1 MDDDMFNLDDYENA
15 PDIPEK
21 KEESENNE
29 ILQEKIEE
37 KPKEIEKHPELKEII
52 KQEEQK
58 EQKKEPEAP
67 TNKITQSAPKEKDE
81 RKFATED
88 KIPVSNYDLIKN
100 PAMTFPFQLDDFQ
113 KRGIIRVER
122 HESVLVCAHTSS
134 GKTVVAEYAIAK
146 TKAEN
151 KRIIYTSPI
160 KALSNQKFRDF
171 KTKFEDVGVVT
182 GDVSINPDA
191 QCVIMTT
198 EILQNMLYKQSEK
211 LKSVDYIIFDEV
223 HYINDRERGH
233 VWEEILILL
242 PNSIGL
248 VMLSATVP
256 NYLQFAQW
264 IGSIK
269 NTTIYVEITY
279 KRVVPLEHK
288 FYISGKKIFLFKSA
302 DDKIDENKIHEAVKV
317 AEEEN
322 ERIFKNRAKP
332 QGKKEKKEREEKLFH
347 QIKAYNQFLMKREK
361 DKYNDNGGDRGNN
374 TITQTHLKI
383 EEIVN
388 YVNKENL
395 TPVVVFTFS
404 IKKIDEYSKML
415 SSNQYITK
423 AESTRIINFFDKC
436 IGKLA
441 EEDRK
446 IGQIQA
452 IRQLLPCG
460 IGVHHAGLLPI
471 LKEIIEILYS
481 KGLIKILFATT
492 SFSIGLNMP
501 TRTVVFT
508 EITKY
513 NEGKKEILSSSEYL
527 QMCGRAGRR
536 GIDDKGNVFILL
548 GDKKSTPLVADISRM
563 ARGSGTSVES
573 KFRLEYKT
581 IIHFF
586 YRNIKNIFD
595 FFKESFIE
603 NSTLMSMPETRKRIT
618 QLLDVLSN
626 TKPINCTYDIESIG
640 DYHTNS
646 RQLTVARD
654 KFFSS
659 VFFASLFKKGRVLL
673 YYSKKQKKNIK
684 IVVVNHYTDYN
695 GEIWCLS
702 VNDDPVEVAKYAKNK
717 QKSPLDKYG
726 VVNNKFYVYITIF
739 MGDVVD
745 ICDTIIK
752 TAQKEPTIQD
762 NDGFDFYKNIDP
774 ILTELNNVNKEETK
788 IIDYMKA
795 SKNDITVHGLLENKN
810 LLSAKTETNNCHQC
824 PLREEHYKQYEEIS
838 KLKIELEQNEKKLK
852 EENLK
857 CFKEF
862 ESRVKIFKKLNY
874 LDDEN
879 LLLKGKAAKE
889 ISSADCILVTEFLL
903 SNAINNLPI
912 DELIA
917 FLSGFITNQNGV
929 NLQDPEISENFTLA
943 IDELEKIINQIKEIE
958 NSEEFEESRYNRRF
972 NFTLAKPIQSWMKG
986 SHFYQILDDC
996 EIEEGKVF
1004 TLINRLTLFF
1014 DSICEFYK
1022 VLGNT
1027 TLGEKFVKAK
1037 EVLLREIM
1045 TTKSLYL
1052 EEDIDMDNI

>member
-1 MDDDMFNLDDYENA
+1 MDDMFDLNDYENA
-15 PDIPEK
+15 PEVPEK
-21 KEESENNE
+21 K
-29 ILQEKIEE
+29 IEE
-37 KPKEIEKHPELKEII
+37 IEE
-52 KQEEQK
+52 
-58 EQKKEPEAP
+58 KKEPELP
-67 TNKITQSAPKEKDE
+67 IVKDEIVNKEEIKEEPKPLIENKIVSNKEVTTKQ
-81 RKFATED
+81 
-88 KIPVSNYDLIKN
+88 KIPFAIEDNIPITEYYKIQNLCMK
-100 PAMTFPFQLDDFQ
+100 FPFELDDFQ
-113 KRGIIRVER
+113 KRGVIRVER
-122 HESVLVCAHTSS
+122 HENVLVCAHTSS
-134 GKTVVAEYAIAK
+134 GKTLVAEYAIAK
-146 TKAEN
+146 TKSQN

-171 KTKFEDVGVVT
+171 KEKFDDVGVVT

-198 EILQNMLYKQSEK
+198 EILQNMLYKQSER

-269 NTTIYVEITY
+269 NTTIYIEITY

-288 FYISGKKIFLFKSA
+288 FYINTKNVILFKTA
-302 DDKIDENKIHEAVKV
+302 DDKVHEEGIIKAVKM
-317 AEEEN
+317 ANEEN
-322 ERIFKNRAKP
+322 ERIFKIRAKP
-332 QGKKEKKEREEKLFH
+332 QGKKERKEREDKLFH
-347 QIKAYNQFLMKREK
+347 QIKSYNQFLMKREK
-361 DKYNDNGGDRGNN
+361 DKYNEDTGNSN

-383 EEIVN
+383 EEIVA
-388 YVNKENL
+388 YVNKQEL

-404 IKKIDEYSKML
+404 IKKIDEYAKML
-415 SSNQYITK
+415 SQNQYISPS
-423 AESTRIINFFDKC
+423 ESNRIIKFFDKC
-436 IGKLA
+436 IAKLS

-452 IRQLLPCG
+452 IRKLLPSG
-460 IGVHHAGLLPI
+460 VGVHHAGLLPI

-508 EITKY
+508 EISKF

-536 GIDDKGNVFILL
+536 GIDDKGNIFILL
-548 GDKKSTPLVADISRM
+548 GDKRNPPNPSEISRM
-563 ARGSGTSVES
+563 ARGGGTSVES

-603 NSTLMSMPETRKRIT
+603 NSTLITMPEIRKKIT
-618 QLLDVLSN
+618 DMKEKIANS
-626 TKPINCTYDIESIG
+626 KPIDCTYDIESIS
-640 DYHTNS
+640 DYYSNAK
-646 RQLTVARD
+646 QLKIERGY
-654 KFFSS
+654 
-659 VFFASLFKKGRVLL
+659 LFNVPYVNNLLSTKGRVLKW
-673 YYSKKQKKNIK
+673 YSKKQMKNIYILLVK
-684 IVVVNHYTDYN
+684 YYVEYN
-695 GEIWCLS
+695 GELWCLS
-702 VNDDPVEVAKYAKNK
+702 VNDDPKVVAEFANKKSKN
-717 QKSPLDKYG
+717 QFDKYG
-726 VVNNKFYVYITIF
+726 VINGKFYLYFSIDIN
-739 MGDVVD
+739 DIVD
-745 ICDTIIK
+745 ICDCTIKSTAKAK
-752 TAQKEPTIQD
+752 TTQD
-762 NDGFDFYKNIDP
+762 EDGFDFYIAKDLDP
-774 ILTELNNVNKEETK
+774 LLTELNAVNKEANAKVVDYLK
-788 IIDYMKA
+788 I
-795 SKNDITVHGLLENKN
+795 SRNDIKVHGIVENKN
-810 LLSAKTETNNCHQC
+810 LLNVMQESNNCHNC
-824 PLREEHYKQYEEIS
+824 PLRTEHMKQYEEI
-838 KLKIELEQNEKKLK
+838 KGYKEELEKNEAKLK

-862 ESRVKIFKKLNY
+862 EARIKVLKALSY
-874 LDDEN
+874 LDEEN
-879 LLLKGKAAKE
+879 QLLLKGKAAKE
-889 ISSADCILVTEFLL
+889 ISSADCLIVTEFLL
-903 SNAINNLPI
+903 SNSISELPI

-917 FLSGFITNQNGV
+917 FLSGFITNQNGID
-929 NLQDPEISENFTLA
+929 LTDPEISEGFTKA
-943 IDELEKIINQIKEIE
+943 IGELDKIIKNVKEIE
-958 NSEEFEESRYNRRF
+958 KKENFEESKYNRRF
-972 NFTLAKPIQSWMKG
+972 SFSLARPIRSWMKG
-986 SHFYQILDDC
+986 EHFYQILDEC

-1027 TLGEKFVKAK
+1027 TLGEKFVKSK
-1037 EVLLREIM
+1037 EILLREIM

-1052 EEDIDMDNI
+1052 EEDLDTKNI